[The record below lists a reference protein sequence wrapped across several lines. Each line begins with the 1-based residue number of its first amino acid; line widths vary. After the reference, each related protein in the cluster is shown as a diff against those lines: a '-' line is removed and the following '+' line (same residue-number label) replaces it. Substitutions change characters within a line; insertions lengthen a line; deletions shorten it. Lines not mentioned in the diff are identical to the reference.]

1 MAKTRVLLADD
12 HQLFREGVAAIL
24 NAQPDF
30 EVVGAAN
37 DGLEV
42 LVMADDLVPDLVL
55 MDISMPGYDGV
66 EATRQLTQQHPE
78 MIVVMLTVRN
88 EHEQLFE
95 ALKVGARGYL
105 LKSIQSRQLVDMLRA
120 VLRGEAAISPTLGGR
135 LLDEFR
141 RVSQLSDEALP
152 AAGMSLTPREQD
164 VLSLVA
170 EGHSDQEIAD
180 ELVIS
185 VHTVKSH
192 MHNILAKLQ
201 LSHRYEAAQ
210 FALNKGMI
218 HGRS

>member
-105 LKSIQSRQLVDMLRA
+105 LKNIQSRQLVDMLRA